1 MKKFLFSNVVLLAS
15 TFALCSA
22 AYADLL
28 IGIGAPFSGPY
39 AAFGTQIQKGVEAA
53 VVEINDA
60 GGLNGEKIKIVL
72 GDDGFERQKALSV
85 ARKFV
90 TDGVTFVIGHYNS
103 NSSIPASKIYAKNG
117 IVMMTPASTHP
128 LLTEQ
133 KQQTTFRLIGR
144 DDKQGGVAAE
154 YIAKHF
160 RDAKIAILDD
170 RTGYGKGL
178 PAEPRERFGPRGLR
192 RYLAGVLAL
201 TNVTLVTL
209 LQS

>member
-60 GGLNGEKIKIVL
+60 GGLHGEKIKIVL

-103 NSSIPASKIYAKNG
+103 DFFDTCIKDLCKERDCYDDPRINAPTSNRAK
-117 IVMMTPASTHP
+117 
-128 LLTEQ
+128 
-133 KQQTTFRLIGR
+133 TT
-144 DDKQGGVAAE
+144 D
-154 YIAKHF
+154 HF
-160 RDAKIAILDD
+160 PSNWP
-170 RTGYGKGL
+170 G
-178 PAEPRERFGPRGLR
+178 
-192 RYLAGVLAL
+192 
-201 TNVTLVTL
+201 
-209 LQS
+209 